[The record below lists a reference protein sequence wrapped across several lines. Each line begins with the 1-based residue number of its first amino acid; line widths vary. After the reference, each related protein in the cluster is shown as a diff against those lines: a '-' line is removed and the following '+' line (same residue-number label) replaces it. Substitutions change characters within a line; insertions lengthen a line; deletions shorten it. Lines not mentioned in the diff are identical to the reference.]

1 MDDLRTNLLHGG
13 DRVLTFP
20 KQAAVGRIMPKEAF
34 YKNLK
39 LSNEIREHFV
49 SDVKR
54 IILEYKLAADTIN
67 IPRGEEVSEIL
78 VLSIEQK
85 KPAIDYRIIEN
96 IARQNPHR
104 ILFIIKYQDMG
115 QLVVYFKKL
124 YKTDWRPL
132 AEINLEA
139 KGFDL
144 DSVWEGF
151 IEQIAFQNEEFG
163 MINAELLI
171 DERLKKQ
178 DDFLK
183 IKKRVE
189 KLERLSRNE
198 IQPKKKFELYTQLQ
212 GLKKLLNKEGEEK
225 WKS

>member
-1 MDDLRTNLLHGG
+1 
-13 DRVLTFP
+13 
-20 KQAAVGRIMPKEAF
+20 MPKEAF

-67 IPRGEEVSEIL
+67 IPQGEEISEIL

-85 KPAIDYRIIEN
+85 KPVIDYRIIEN
-96 IARQNPHR
+96 IARQNPHK
-104 ILFIIKYQDMG
+104 ILFIIKYQDTG

-124 YKTDWRPL
+124 YKTTWMPL

-144 DSVWEGF
+144 DKIWEGF
-151 IEQIAFQNEEFG
+151 IEQIAFQNAECG
-163 MINAELLI
+163 IMNAELPI

-183 IKKRVE
+183 LQKRIE

-212 GLKKLLNKEGEEK
+212 GIKKLLDKEGGE
-225 WKS
+225 SGSC

>member
-1 MDDLRTNLLHGG
+1 M
-13 DRVLTFP
+13 LTFP
-20 KQAAVGRIMPKEAF
+20 KQAVVGSILHKEKF
-34 YKNLK
+34 YENLK

-54 IILEYKLAADTIN
+54 IILEYKLAANTIN
-67 IPRGEEVSEIL
+67 IPKGEEVSEIL

-85 KPAIDYRIIEN
+85 KPAIDYRIVEN
-96 IARQNPHR
+96 IARQNSHK

-115 QLVVYFKKL
+115 QLAVYFKKL
-124 YKTDWRPL
+124 YKTAWMPL

-151 IEQIAFQNEEFG
+151 IEQIAFQNAECT
-163 MINAELLI
+163 MINAELPI
-171 DERLKKQ
+171 DERLKRQ

-183 IKKRVE
+183 LQKKIE
-189 KLERLSRNE
+189 KLEHLSRSE

-212 GLKKLLNKEGEEK
+212 GLKKHFDKEGDENGNC
-225 WKS
+225 

>member
-1 MDDLRTNLLHGG
+1 M
-13 DRVLTFP
+13 LTFP
-20 KQAAVGRIMPKEAF
+20 KQAVVGRIMPKEAF

-54 IILEYKLAADTIN
+54 IILEYKLATDTIN
-67 IPRGEEVSEIL
+67 IPKGEEISEIL

-85 KPAIDYRIIEN
+85 KPDIDYRIVEN
-96 IARQNPHR
+96 IARQNPHK
-104 ILFIIKYQDMG
+104 ILFIIKYQDKG

-124 YKTDWRPL
+124 YKTARMPL
-132 AEINLEA
+132 DELKLEA

-151 IEQIAFQNEEFG
+151 IEQIALQNDEFG
-163 MINAELLI
+163 MINPELPI
-171 DERLKKQ
+171 DERLKRQ
-178 DDFLK
+178 DDLLK
-183 IKKRVE
+183 LKKRIE

-198 IQPKKKFELYTQLQ
+198 IQPKKKFDLYTQLQ
-212 GLKKLLNKEGEEK
+212 GLKKLLENGGEEK